1 MMAEKLALVV
11 PAKMYLLC
19 RALGQITQRSG
30 NNYNWLSYFN
40 RVASG
45 KLKVMFFGGVPLSL
59 CILFAKSCIGLQLYF
74 DAQVARLKIIGL
86 FFTENVHCCLLYW
99 FVNNSIHLCR

>member
-45 KLKVMFFGGVPLSL
+45 KLKVMFFGG
-59 CILFAKSCIGLQLYF
+59 Y
-74 DAQVARLKIIGL
+74 
-86 FFTENVHCCLLYW
+86 HCHSVFCLLKVVLVYNYT
-99 FVNNSIHLCR
+99 FKLKLQG